1 MSIQS
6 EIERL
11 QGVKSGIKNAIVESG
26 IDVPDNTPFAEYANK
41 TSQIIGQFDSK
52 LDEIIGGE
60 IVPMLDVQ
68 QRLEAINGVS
78 GDVSTQLDTLDTIK
92 YNIAYSISEKGVEVP
107 EGTPFTDYEN
117 LISEIGNMNLANST
131 LSIKTYHI
139 VLGDESLLE
148 IYPDAIVLHKNAETQ
163 ALVTSPYYEFF
174 EVPTNPGETL
184 LCAMVFPG
192 EISSTSFD
200 SMTYVIADD
209 NTTYGYMDCM
219 VGDKNYGRIQLY
231 VYTDEMC
238 QFRFGETPSSNTNLL
253 GYDFYCVVI
262 KMVS

>member
-78 GDVSTQLDTLDTIK
+78 GDVSTQLDTLDNTKADITAA
-92 YNIAYSISEKGVEVP
+92 IIEKGVDIR
-107 EGTPFTDYEN
+107 EGTPFSQYAD
-117 LISEIGNMNLANST
+117 LIAG
-131 LSIKTYHI
+131 IKTGGGSTQI
-139 VLGDESLLE
+139 VVETYDILLGEEPLNDGNQDVIMLL
-148 IYPDAIVLHKNAETQ
+148 YQNGKYTFT
-163 ALVTSPYYEFF
+163 VTAAQ
-174 EVPTNPGETL
+174 GETL
-184 LCAMVFPG
+184 LVAMLIPSEDPSTMPNDPVLIASTSEPNVSTDMSHPETYAKIFL
-192 EISSTSFD
+192 SSTE
-200 SMTYVIADD
+200 
-209 NTTYGYMDCM
+209 C
-219 VGDKNYGRIQLY
+219 
-231 VYTDEMC
+231 E
-238 QFRFGETPSSNTNLL
+238 FRFLDPMDLASSTRF
-253 GYDFYCVVI
+253 GCYII
-262 KMVS
+262 KSIN